1 MGLTQLQSFI
11 ATKFDRRHALL
22 TSSGSFALIA
32 ALNASQAPK
41 GSSVIM
47 PASCCPIVLFAIQM
61 AGYNVIL
68 ADVSLCSL
76 SMEVNNIEAVFNDS
90 VSVIVAVHGYGHYC
104 KIDEIA
110 NFAKQNNITL
120 IEDACLAYG
129 STYKGKPLGRF
140 GDLSILSFG
149 YDKPIDNQYGGAVL
163 TNSERLFECAK
174 GFLNDNKMAQFS
186 GSKQLEILNDR
197 FLNLNK
203 QMQVR
208 KKNVDYLQKHI
219 INSLFVK
226 ASFDAD
232 VTYWRYP
239 LLIKN
244 RAHFLAK
251 AKENGITFTKHY
263 KSLGELQT
271 NGHYPNAS
279 LIDEQ
284 IINLFVRP
292 ETPQEQ
298 LTNMVMFINDYQDK

>member
-1 MGLTQLQSFI
+1 MGLTRLQSLI
-11 ATKFDRRHALL
+11 ATAFDRQHALL
-22 TSSGSFALIA
+22 TSSGSFALIT

-76 SMEVNNIEAVFNDS
+76 SMEVTNIEAVFNDS

-104 KIDEIA
+104 KIDEIEK
-110 NFAKQNNITL
+110 FAKHNNITL

-129 STYKGKPLGRF
+129 SKYKGKPLGSF
-140 GDLSILSFG
+140 GDFSILSFG
-149 YDKPIDNQYGGAVL
+149 YDKPIDNQYGGAIL

-174 GFLNDNKMAQFS
+174 EFLNENKMAQFS
-186 GSKQLEILNDR
+186 DVKQLEILNDR

-208 KKNVDYLQKHI
+208 KKNVDYLQNNI
-219 INSLFVK
+219 TNSLFVK
-226 ASFDAD
+226 ASFDVE

-244 RAHFLAK
+244 RTHFLAK
-251 AKENGITFTKHY
+251 AKENGIIFTRHY

-279 LIDEQ
+279 LIDDQ

>member
-1 MGLTQLQSFI
+1 MDLIGLERELASRFSRD
-11 ATKFDRRHALL
+11 FALL
-22 TSSGSFALIA
+22 TSSGSFAIIT

-76 SMEVNNIEAVFNDS
+76 SMEVTNIEAVFNDS

-104 KIDEIA
+104 EIDGIA
-110 NFAKQNNITL
+110 RFAKHNNITL

-129 STYKGKPLGRF
+129 SKYKGEPLGSF
-140 GDLSILSFG
+140 GDFSILSFG
-149 YDKPIDNQYGGAVL
+149 YDKPIDNQYGGAIL

-174 GFLNDNKMAQFS
+174 EFLNENKMAQFS
-186 GSKQLEILNDR
+186 DVKQLEILNDR

-208 KKNVDYLQKHI
+208 KENVDYLQNNI
-219 INSLFVK
+219 TNSLFVK
-226 ASFDAD
+226 ASFDAE

-244 RAHFLAK
+244 RTHFLAK
-251 AKENGITFTKHY
+251 AKENGIIFTKHY

-279 LIDEQ
+279 LIDDQ

-298 LTNMVMFINDYQDK
+298 LTNMVMFINDYQDQ

>member
-1 MGLTQLQSFI
+1 MGLTRLQSLI
-11 ATKFDRRHALL
+11 ATAFDRQHALL
-22 TSSGSFALIA
+22 TSSGSFALIT

-76 SMEVNNIEAVFNDS
+76 SMEVTNIEAVFNDS

-104 KIDEIA
+104 KIDEIEK
-110 NFAKQNNITL
+110 FAKHNNITL
-120 IEDACLAYG
+120 IEDACLVYG
-129 STYKGKPLGRF
+129 SKYKGKPLGSF
-140 GDLSILSFG
+140 GDFSILSFG
-149 YDKPIDNQYGGAVL
+149 YDKPIDNQYGGAIL

-174 GFLNDNKMAQFS
+174 EFLNENRMAQFS
-186 GSKQLEILNDR
+186 DVKQLEVLNGR

-208 KKNVDYLQKHI
+208 KENVDYLQNNI
-219 INSLFVK
+219 TNSLFVK
-226 ASFDAD
+226 ASFDAE

-244 RAHFLAK
+244 RSHFLAK
-251 AKENGITFTKHY
+251 AKESGIIFTKHY

-279 LIDEQ
+279 LIDDQ

>member
-1 MGLTQLQSFI
+1 MGLTQLQSLI
-11 ATKFDRRHALL
+11 ATAFDRQHALL

-32 ALNASQAPK
+32 ALNASQTPK

-68 ADVSLCSL
+68 ADISLCSL
-76 SMEVNNIEAVFNDS
+76 SMEVTNIEAVFNDS

-104 KIDEIA
+104 KIDEIEK
-110 NFAKQNNITL
+110 FAKHNNIIL

-129 STYKGKPLGRF
+129 STYKGKPLGSF
-140 GDLSILSFG
+140 GDFSIVSFG

-163 TNSERLFECAK
+163 TNSERLFENAK
-174 GFLNDNKMAQFS
+174 VFLNDNTMAQFS
-186 GSKQLEILNDR
+186 DLKQLEILNSC
-197 FLNLNK
+197 FLNLKK
-203 QMQVR
+203 QMQTR
-208 KKNVDYLQKHI
+208 KNNIDFLQRSI
-219 INSLFVK
+219 SNSLFFKVNY
-226 ASFDAD
+226 DD
-232 VTYWRYP
+232 EITYWRYP

-244 RAHFLAK
+244 RARFLTK
-251 AKENGITFTKHY
+251 ARENGIVFTKHY

-279 LIDEQ
+279 LVDKQ

-298 LTNMVMFINDYQDK
+298 LTNMVMFINDYQDQ